1 MLSPLLAVAAILAG
15 ITIVSLGQGVFAT
28 LVPIRLTEAG
38 LPADRVGLVVAAS
51 AVGFL
56 AGCLVVGRLIRLVG
70 HIRAFSAFAAASCLA
85 GLALPWTV
93 GLPGWFLLRL
103 AMGFCSAGLFMVA
116 ESWLNELTPRHLRG
130 RILTS
135 YVVVVMLALGAG
147 QALLTVVDTR
157 DVLPF
162 VLASAAFTLALIPV
176 TLTRS
181 RHPSVPHRIRPILRK
196 AYRNSP
202 VGAVGCVVVGLVAA
216 TLQGVAPVW
225 GVHRGFSTA
234 EIATLMAAT
243 QIGGLLCQWP
253 LGWLSDRIDRRWVI
267 LGASL
272 CTIVAAAGSI
282 AAGSGSFTLLIV
294 LFALWGGMAEA
305 IYPLSVAHANDHAKP
320 QDYVPLAGTLLILW
334 SVGSSAGR
342 WRRRWRWSGSGRTR
356 CSSMSRCWSVPSPGS
371 CCGAWPGA
379 AASPPGRRSISS
391 ASPPVPA
398 PPRPS
403 WTRASAPRTRPSA
416 SRDTT
421 IARTCRNRSRAG
433 DSIPAGTALGSRP
446 RFPKGS
452 PCASPPGTSTPSACA
467 RSWCCA

>member
-1 MLSPLLAVAAILAG
+1 ESTMLSPLLAVAAILAG

-38 LPADRVGLVVAAS
+38 LSADRVGLVVAAS

-56 AGCLVVGRLIRLVG
+56 AGCLVVGRVIRLVG

-85 GLALPWTV
+85 GLALPWSV
-93 GLPGWFLLRL
+93 GLPGWILLRL
-103 AMGFCSAGLFMVA
+103 AMGFCSAGLFMIT

-181 RHPSVPHRIRPILRK
+181 RHPSVPHRIRPILGK

-267 LGASL
+267 LGAAL
-272 CTIVAAAGSI
+272 CTIVAAVGSI
-282 AAGSGSFTLLIV
+282 AAGSGSFGLLIA

-320 QDYVPLAGTLLILW
+320 TDYVPLAGTLLILW
-334 SVGSSAGR
+334 SVGSAAGPLAATVAMER
-342 WRRRWRWSGSGRTR
+342 FGPDALFVYVAVLVGAFAGFVLWRMACRGRVAAEEAEHFVGLAAGS
-356 CSSMSRCWSVPSPGS
+356 S
-371 CCGAWPGA
+371 
-379 AASPPGRRSISS
+379 
-391 ASPPVPA
+391 PA
-398 PPRPS
+398 PAELDPRIRPEDE
-403 WTRASAPRTRPSA
+403 AECEPGYDDCEDVPEPRQ
-416 SRDTT
+416 SR
-421 IARTCRNRSRAG
+421 
-433 DSIPAGTALGSRP
+433 
-446 RFPKGS
+446 
-452 PCASPPGTSTPSACA
+452 
-467 RSWCCA
+467 

>member
-15 ITIVSLGQGVFAT
+15 ITIVSLGQGVFST

-38 LPADRVGLVVAAS
+38 LSADRVGLVVAAS

-93 GLPGWFLLRL
+93 GLPGWVLLRL

-135 YVVVVMLALGAG
+135 YVIVVMLALGAG
-147 QALLTVVDTR
+147 QALLTVVDTS

-181 RHPSVPHRIRPILRK
+181 RHPSVPHRIRPILGK

-267 LGASL
+267 LGAAL
-272 CTIVAAAGSI
+272 CTIVAAIGSI
-282 AAGSGSFTLLIV
+282 AAGSGSLTLLIA

-334 SVGSSAGR
+334 SIGSAAGPLAATVAMERFGPDALFVYVAVLVGAFAGFVLWRMARRGRVAAGEAEHFVGLAAGSSPAPAELDPR
-342 WRRRWRWSGSGRTR
+342 IR
-356 CSSMSRCWSVPSPGS
+356 PEDEAEAEPGYDD
-371 CCGAWPGA
+371 CED
-379 AASPPGRRSISS
+379 
-391 ASPPVPA
+391 VPA
-398 PPRPS
+398 PQ
-403 WTRASAPRTRPSA
+403 
-416 SRDTT
+416 SR
-421 IARTCRNRSRAG
+421 
-433 DSIPAGTALGSRP
+433 
-446 RFPKGS
+446 
-452 PCASPPGTSTPSACA
+452 
-467 RSWCCA
+467 

>member
-38 LPADRVGLVVAAS
+38 LSADRVGLVVAAS

-56 AGCLVVGRLIRLVG
+56 AGCLVVARVIRLVG

-93 GLPGWFLLRL
+93 GLPGWVLLRL
-103 AMGFCSAGLFMVA
+103 AMGFCSAGLFMIT

-147 QALLTVVDTR
+147 QALLTVVDTS

-181 RHPSVPHRIRPILRK
+181 RHPGVPHRIRPILGK

-225 GVHRGFSTA
+225 GVQRGFSTA

-267 LGASL
+267 LGAAL
-272 CTIVAAAGSI
+272 CTIVAALGSI
-282 AAGSGSFTLLIV
+282 AAGPASFGLLIA

-334 SVGSSAGR
+334 SIGSSAGPLAATVAMER
-342 WRRRWRWSGSGRTR
+342 FGPDALFVYVAALVGAFAGFVLWRMARRGRVAAEEAEQFVGLAAGS
-356 CSSMSRCWSVPSPGS
+356 SPAPAELDPRIRPEDEAE
-371 CCGAWPGA
+371 CEPGYDDCED
-379 AASPPGRRSISS
+379 
-391 ASPPVPA
+391 VPA
-398 PPRPS
+398 R
-403 WTRASAPRTRPSA
+403 
-416 SRDTT
+416 
-421 IARTCRNRSRAG
+421 
-433 DSIPAGTALGSRP
+433 
-446 RFPKGS
+446 
-452 PCASPPGTSTPSACA
+452 
-467 RSWCCA
+467 

>member
-38 LPADRVGLVVAAS
+38 LSADRVGLVVAAS

-56 AGCLVVGRLIRLVG
+56 AGCLVVGRVIRLVG

-85 GLALPWTV
+85 GLALPWSV
-93 GLPGWFLLRL
+93 GLPGWILLRL
-103 AMGFCSAGLFMVA
+103 AMGFCSAGLFMIT

-135 YVVVVMLALGAG
+135 YVIVVMLALGAG
-147 QALLTVVDTR
+147 QALLTVVDTS

-181 RHPSVPHRIRPILRK
+181 RHPSVPHRIRPILGK

-225 GVHRGFSTA
+225 GVRRGFSTA

-267 LGASL
+267 LAAAA
-272 CTIVAAAGSI
+272 CTIVAAVGSI
-282 AAGSGSFTLLIV
+282 ATGSGSFGLLV
-294 LFALWGGMAEA
+294 ALFALWGGMAEA

-320 QDYVPLAGTLLILW
+320 TDYVPLAGTLLILW
-334 SVGSSAGR
+334 SVGSAAGPLAATVAMER
-342 WRRRWRWSGSGRTR
+342 FGPDALFVYVAVLVGAFAGFVLWRMACRGRVAAEEAEHFVGLAAGS
-356 CSSMSRCWSVPSPGS
+356 SPAPAELDPRIRPEDEAE
-371 CCGAWPGA
+371 CEPGYDDCED
-379 AASPPGRRSISS
+379 
-391 ASPPVPA
+391 VPA
-398 PPRPS
+398 PQ
-403 WTRASAPRTRPSA
+403 
-416 SRDTT
+416 SR
-421 IARTCRNRSRAG
+421 
-433 DSIPAGTALGSRP
+433 
-446 RFPKGS
+446 
-452 PCASPPGTSTPSACA
+452 
-467 RSWCCA
+467 

>member
-28 LVPIRLTEAG
+28 LVPVRLTEAG
-38 LPADRVGLVVAAS
+38 LAADRVGLVVAAS
-51 AVGFL
+51 AIGFL
-56 AGCLVVGRLIRLVG
+56 IGCLFVARVIRLVG

-103 AMGFCSAGLFMVA
+103 AMGFCSAGLFMVT

-130 RILTS
+130 RILTT

-147 QALLTVVDTR
+147 QALLTVLDTR

-181 RHPSVPHRIRPILRK
+181 RHPSVPHRIRLSLGK

-225 GVHRGFSTA
+225 GVRRGFTTA

-267 LGASL
+267 LAAAL
-272 CTIVAAAGSI
+272 CTIVAALGSI
-282 AAGSGSFTLLIV
+282 AAANRETFGLLIA

-320 QDYVPLAGTLLILW
+320 QDYVSLAGTLLILW
-334 SVGSSAGR
+334 SIGSSAGPLAATVAMER
-342 WRRRWRWSGSGRTR
+342 MGPDVLFVYVALLVGAFSGFVLWRMARRGRVAAGEAEQFVGLSAGS
-356 CSSMSRCWSVPSPGS
+356 SPAPAELDPRIRPEDEAE
-371 CCGAWPGA
+371 CEPGYDDCED
-379 AASPPGRRSISS
+379 
-391 ASPPVPA
+391 VPA
-398 PPRPS
+398 S
-403 WTRASAPRTRPSA
+403 
-416 SRDTT
+416 
-421 IARTCRNRSRAG
+421 RSR
-433 DSIPAGTALGSRP
+433 
-446 RFPKGS
+446 
-452 PCASPPGTSTPSACA
+452 
-467 RSWCCA
+467 

>member
-28 LVPIRLTEAG
+28 LVPIRLAEAG
-38 LPADRVGLVVAAS
+38 LSADRIGFVVAAS
-51 AVGFL
+51 AIGFL
-56 AGCLVVGRLIRLVG
+56 VGCLAAARVIRLVG

-93 GLPGWFLLRL
+93 GLIGWLLLRL

-130 RILTS
+130 RILTT
-135 YVVVVMLALGAG
+135 YVVVIMLALGMG
-147 QALLTVVDTR
+147 QLLLTVVNTR

-181 RHPSVPHRIRPILRK
+181 RHPGVPHTIRPILRL

-202 VGAVGCVVVGLVAA
+202 VGAVGCVVVGLIAA
-216 TLQGVAPVW
+216 TLQGVAPIW
-225 GVHRGFSTA
+225 GVQRGFSTA

-267 LGASL
+267 LAAAV
-272 CTIVAAAGSI
+272 CTIVAALGSI
-282 AAGSGSFTLLIV
+282 VAGRETLALLIV
-294 LFALWGGMAEA
+294 LFAVWGGMAEA

-320 QDYVPLAGTLLILW
+320 QDYVALAGTLLILW
-334 SVGSSAGR
+334 SLGSAVGPLVATAAMDRFGPDALFVYVAILVGVFAAFVVWRMARRGR
-342 WRRRWRWSGSGRTR
+342 
-356 CSSMSRCWSVPSPGS
+356 V
-371 CCGAWPGA
+371 A
-379 AASPPGRRSISS
+379 AAEAEHFVGLAPAGSPAPAELDPRIRPEDK
-391 ASPPVPA
+391 AEADLAYDDCEDVPA
-398 PPRPS
+398 R
-403 WTRASAPRTRPSA
+403 
-416 SRDTT
+416 
-421 IARTCRNRSRAG
+421 
-433 DSIPAGTALGSRP
+433 
-446 RFPKGS
+446 
-452 PCASPPGTSTPSACA
+452 
-467 RSWCCA
+467 

>member
-15 ITIVSLGQGVFAT
+15 ITIVSLGQGVFAI

-38 LPADRVGLVVAAS
+38 LSADRVGLVVAAS

-85 GLALPWTV
+85 GLALPWTI
-93 GLPGWFLLRL
+93 GLPGWVLLRL

-135 YVVVVMLALGAG
+135 YVIVIMLALGAG
-147 QALLTVVDTR
+147 QLLLTVVDTS

-181 RHPSVPHRIRPILRK
+181 RHPSVPHRIRPILGK

-225 GVHRGFSTA
+225 GVQRGFSTA

-267 LGASL
+267 LGAAL
-272 CTIVAAAGSI
+272 CTVVAAVGSVAAGSFGMLV
-282 AAGSGSFTLLIV
+282 A

-334 SVGSSAGR
+334 SIGSSAGPLAATVAMDR
-342 WRRRWRWSGSGRTR
+342 FGPDALFVYVAVLVGAFAGFVLWRMACRGRVAAGEAEQFVGLAAGS
-356 CSSMSRCWSVPSPGS
+356 SPAPAELDPRIRPEDEVQ
-371 CCGAWPGA
+371 CEPGYDDCED
-379 AASPPGRRSISS
+379 
-391 ASPPVPA
+391 VPA
-398 PPRPS
+398 R
-403 WTRASAPRTRPSA
+403 
-416 SRDTT
+416 
-421 IARTCRNRSRAG
+421 
-433 DSIPAGTALGSRP
+433 
-446 RFPKGS
+446 
-452 PCASPPGTSTPSACA
+452 
-467 RSWCCA
+467 

>member
-38 LPADRVGLVVAAS
+38 LSADRVGLVVAAS

-56 AGCLVVGRLIRLVG
+56 AGCLVVGRVIRLVG

-93 GLPGWFLLRL
+93 GLPGWILLRL
-103 AMGFCSAGLFMVA
+103 AMGFCSAGLFMIT

-181 RHPSVPHRIRPILRK
+181 RHPSVPHRIRPILGK

-267 LGASL
+267 LGAAA
-272 CTIVAAAGSI
+272 CTIVAAVGSI
-282 AAGSGSFTLLIV
+282 AAGSGSFGLLIA

-305 IYPLSVAHANDHAKP
+305 IYPLSVAHANDHARP
-320 QDYVPLAGTLLILW
+320 TDYVPLAGTLLILW
-334 SVGSSAGR
+334 SVGSAAGPLAATVAMER
-342 WRRRWRWSGSGRTR
+342 FGPDALFVYVAVLVGAFAGFVLWRMACRGRVAAEEAEHFVGLAAGS
-356 CSSMSRCWSVPSPGS
+356 SPAPAELDPRIRPEDEVE
-371 CCGAWPGA
+371 CEPGYDDCED
-379 AASPPGRRSISS
+379 
-391 ASPPVPA
+391 VPA
-398 PPRPS
+398 R
-403 WTRASAPRTRPSA
+403 
-416 SRDTT
+416 
-421 IARTCRNRSRAG
+421 
-433 DSIPAGTALGSRP
+433 
-446 RFPKGS
+446 
-452 PCASPPGTSTPSACA
+452 
-467 RSWCCA
+467 

>member
-38 LPADRVGLVVAAS
+38 LSADRVGLVVAAS

-93 GLPGWFLLRL
+93 GLPGWILLRL

-135 YVVVVMLALGAG
+135 YVIVVMLALGAG

-181 RHPSVPHRIRPILRK
+181 RHPSVPHRIRPILGK

-225 GVHRGFSTA
+225 GVQRGFSTA

-267 LGASL
+267 LAAAL
-272 CTIVAAAGSI
+272 CTIVAAVGSI
-282 AAGSGSFTLLIV
+282 AAGSGSLTLLIA

-305 IYPLSVAHANDHAKP
+305 IYPLSVAHANDHARP

-334 SVGSSAGR
+334 SIGSAAGPLMATVAMERFGPDALFVYVAVLVGAFAGFVLWRMARRGRVAAGEAEHFVGLAAGSSPAPAELDPR
-342 WRRRWRWSGSGRTR
+342 IRPEDEAE
-356 CSSMSRCWSVPSPGS
+356 CEPGYDD
-371 CCGAWPGA
+371 CED
-379 AASPPGRRSISS
+379 
-391 ASPPVPA
+391 VPA
-398 PPRPS
+398 R
-403 WTRASAPRTRPSA
+403 
-416 SRDTT
+416 
-421 IARTCRNRSRAG
+421 
-433 DSIPAGTALGSRP
+433 
-446 RFPKGS
+446 
-452 PCASPPGTSTPSACA
+452 
-467 RSWCCA
+467 

>member
-15 ITIVSLGQGVFAT
+15 ITIVSLGQGVFGT

-38 LPADRVGLVVAAS
+38 LSADRVGLVVSAS
-51 AVGFL
+51 AFGFL
-56 AGCLVVGRLIRLVG
+56 IGCLFVARVIRLVG

-93 GLPGWFLLRL
+93 GLPGWFALRL
-103 AMGFCSAGLFMVA
+103 AMGFCSAGLFMIA

-135 YVVVVMLALGAG
+135 YVVVIMLALGAG
-147 QALLTVVDTR
+147 QALLTVVDTS
-157 DVLPF
+157 DILPF

-181 RHPSVPHRIRPILRK
+181 RYPSVPHAIRPILRK

-216 TLQGVAPVW
+216 TLQGIAPIW
-225 GVHRGFSTA
+225 GVQRGFSTA

-267 LGASL
+267 LGAAL
-272 CTIVAAAGSI
+272 ATIVAALGSI
-282 AAGSGSFTLLIV
+282 AAGQHTLALLIA

-320 QDYVPLAGTLLILW
+320 QDYVSLAGTLLILW
-334 SVGSSAGR
+334 SIGSSAGPLIATLAMDR
-342 WRRRWRWSGSGRTR
+342 FGPDALFVYVAVLVGAFAVFVLWRMARRGRVAAEEAEQFVGLAAAGSPAPAELDPRIR
-356 CSSMSRCWSVPSPGS
+356 PEDE
-371 CCGAWPGA
+371 AAPGA
-379 AASPPGRRSISS
+379 DDCEDVPP
-391 ASPPVPA
+391 P
-398 PPRPS
+398 
-403 WTRASAPRTRPSA
+403 W
-416 SRDTT
+416 
-421 IARTCRNRSRAG
+421 
-433 DSIPAGTALGSRP
+433 
-446 RFPKGS
+446 
-452 PCASPPGTSTPSACA
+452 
-467 RSWCCA
+467 